1 MASKGRKRGSEGRR
15 GGSEGRRGG
24 SEGRRGGSEG
34 RRGGSARSN
43 RISRHRASRQDDHLS
58 RRARNEGFAARS
70 VYKLDEL
77 QRRLSLVKPD
87 DAVLDLGAA
96 PGSWSARL
104 LELTDGPV
112 VSIDLQ
118 HIERIERA
126 GRSATVIQG
135 DFTEEAT
142 TSKLIELGPFD
153 VVLSDAA
160 PATTGNRALDTT
172 RSAALVESALALCA
186 SVLKHGGNAAFKLFQ
201 GGDEQRLLSE
211 MRQRFEAAKQL
222 KPKAS
227 RDESFE
233 VFLIGVGFRG

>member
-1 MASKGRKRGSEGRR
+1 MASRGRKRGSEGRR
-15 GGSEGRRGG
+15 G
-24 SEGRRGGSEG
+24 
-34 RRGGSARSN
+34 
-43 RISRHRASRQDDHLS
+43 DHLS
-58 RRARNEGFAARS
+58 RRARSEGFAARS

-104 LELTDGPV
+104 LELTGGPV
-112 VSIDLQ
+112 VSLDLQ
-118 HIERIERA
+118 QIERIERA
-126 GRSATVIQG
+126 GRAATVIRG
-135 DFTEEAT
+135 DFTDKDT
-142 TSKLIELGPFD
+142 INTLIELGPFD

-172 RSAALVESALALCA
+172 RSAALVESALVLCG

-227 RDESFE
+227 RNESFE
-233 VFLIGVGFRG
+233 VFLVGVGFRG